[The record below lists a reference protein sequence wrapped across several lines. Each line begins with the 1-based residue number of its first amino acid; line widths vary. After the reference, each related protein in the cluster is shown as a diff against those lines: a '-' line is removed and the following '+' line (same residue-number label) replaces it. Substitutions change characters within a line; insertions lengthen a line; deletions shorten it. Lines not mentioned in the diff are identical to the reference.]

1 MSVAT
6 LVKRVEVLLKQA
18 EAQEADHTPRLTSS
32 IPRWQTMLT
41 EMEKTRDDL
50 RAKTREV
57 APIWPDAAGELYGQR
72 LGRSSASVDAWA
84 QQLSSAGIPA
94 QLEGLNQV
102 IATTAQSLRALH
114 QEALTLEQEYNQL
127 QAELSAGVTPARA
140 QYIIQRLAAIRAR
153 MMAIVAEA
161 EGLIT
166 TLSGEFARVGSVIA
180 GAPNG
185 TPWDGPATS
194 SGPGTTSAPSTGGP
208 AAPAAAPG
216 GSPAGSP
223 AGTPAAPGGAPSG
236 GAGGASAGAPAAGG
250 APAPALPGNPGTTA
264 PSPVVPPV
272 AVPPPSIPAPT
283 PPLLAA
289 STSSST
295 TGPTPASPGGVPHI
309 APIGALGAGAG
320 LARVTPVSGNTG
332 GTGQATTPGIGPV
345 PPGTVGAG
353 GTGSGG
359 GGAGTGRMGVPPP
372 MVPPGGGG
380 SGTSGAPKPGDDDP
394 RYRDRSPR
402 NVPGVPPRLRGR
414 AGRFDASPEFLGT
427 ANGPAAKRDAE
438 VENETS
444 QPLVEELWQVEEQT
458 PVVEAPPT
466 RRTVR

>member
-1 MSVAT
+1 MSVAA
-6 LVKRVEVLLKQA
+6 LADRVEELLKQA
-18 EAQEADHTPRLTSS
+18 ESQEADHTPRLRSS
-32 IPRWQTMLT
+32 IARWQTMLA

-50 RAKTREV
+50 QAKTREV
-57 APIWPDAAGELYGQR
+57 APIWQDAAGELYGQR
-72 LGRSSASVDAWA
+72 LGRSSASVDAWT

-102 IATTAQSLRALH
+102 IATTTQQLRALN
-114 QEALTLEQEYNQL
+114 QEAQGLEQEYNQL

-140 QYIIQRLAAIRAR
+140 QYIIQRLAEIRAR

-161 EGLIT
+161 EGLIR
-166 TLSGEFARVGSVIA
+166 TLSGEFARVGAVIA

-194 SGPGTTSAPSTGGP
+194 SGPGTTSTSSTGGP

-216 GSPAGSP
+216 GPPAGSP
-223 AGTPAAPGGAPSG
+223 AGSPSGAPAAPGGAPSG
-236 GAGGASAGAPAAGG
+236 AAGGAPAGAPAAGG
-250 APAPALPGNPGTTA
+250 APAPALAGGPVAAA
-264 PSPVVPPV
+264 PSPVVPPT
-272 AVPPPSIPAPT
+272 AVPAPSIPA
-283 PPLLAA
+283 A
-289 STSSST
+289 ST
-295 TGPTPASPGGVPHI
+295 PTSPGGMPYI
-309 APIGALGAGAG
+309 ASVGALGAGLAG
-320 LARVTPVSGNTG
+320 PARVAPGTSGA
-332 GTGQATTPGIGPV
+332 GQATPSAAPVTPGVVGPV
-345 PPGTVGAG
+345 A
-353 GTGSGG
+353 TGSGG
-359 GGAGTGRMGVPPP
+359 GGAGMRGLGVPPP
-372 MVPPGGGG
+372 MVPPRGGG
-380 SGTSGAPKPGDDDP
+380 SSSGGPPKPGDDDP

-458 PVVEAPPT
+458 PVVEAPQT
-466 RRTVR
+466 RRTAR

>member
-1 MSVAT
+1 MSVAA
-6 LVKRVEVLLKQA
+6 LADRVEELLKQA
-18 EAQEADHTPRLTSS
+18 EAQEADHTPRLRSS
-32 IPRWQTMLT
+32 ISRWQTMLA

-50 RAKTREV
+50 QAKTREV
-57 APIWPDAAGELYGQR
+57 APIWQDAAGELYGQR
-72 LGRSSASVDAWA
+72 LGRSSASVDAWT

-94 QLEGLNQV
+94 QLEGLDQV
-102 IATTAQSLRALH
+102 IATTAQQLRALN
-114 QEALTLEQEYNQL
+114 QEAQTLEQEYNQL

-140 QYIIQRLAAIRAR
+140 QYIIQRLAEIRAR
-153 MMAIVAEA
+153 MTAIVAEA
-161 EGLIT
+161 EGLIR

-194 SGPGTTSAPSTGGP
+194 SGPGTTSTLSTGAP
-208 AAPAAAPG
+208 AGPAAAPG

-223 AGTPAAPGGAPSG
+223 AAAPAGAPSAPGGAPSG
-236 GAGGASAGAPAAGG
+236 AAGGAPMGAAGG
-250 APAPALPGNPGTTA
+250 APAGAPVAGGAPAPTLAGDPVAAA
-264 PSPVVPPV
+264 PSPAVPPM
-272 AVPPPSIPAPT
+272 AVPPPSIPA
-283 PPLLAA
+283 
-289 STSSST
+289 S
-295 TGPTPASPGGVPHI
+295 TPASPGGAPYI
-309 APIGALGAGAG
+309 APIGALGAGLAG
-320 LARVTPVSGNTG
+320 PARVAPGTSGV
-332 GTGQATTPGIGPV
+332 GQTTPTAAPATPGVVGPG
-345 PPGTVGAG
+345 PAA
-353 GTGSGG
+353 TGSGG
-359 GGAGTGRMGVPPP
+359 GGAGMRGLGVPPP
-372 MVPPGGGG
+372 MVPPRGGG
-380 SGTSGAPKPGDDDP
+380 SSSGGPPKPGDDDP

-458 PVVEAPPT
+458 PVVEAPQT